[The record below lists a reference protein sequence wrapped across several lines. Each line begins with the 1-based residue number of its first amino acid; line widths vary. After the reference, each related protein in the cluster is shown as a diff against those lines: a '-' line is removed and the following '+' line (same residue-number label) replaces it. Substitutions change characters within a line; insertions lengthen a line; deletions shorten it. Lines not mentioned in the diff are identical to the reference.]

1 MITEEM
7 QLLWWRK
14 KVHQRKV
21 ALMLKYGPVQ
31 TKKDKK

>member
-7 QLLWWRK
+7 QLSWWKK

-21 ALMLKYGPVQ
+21 ALMLKYGSVP